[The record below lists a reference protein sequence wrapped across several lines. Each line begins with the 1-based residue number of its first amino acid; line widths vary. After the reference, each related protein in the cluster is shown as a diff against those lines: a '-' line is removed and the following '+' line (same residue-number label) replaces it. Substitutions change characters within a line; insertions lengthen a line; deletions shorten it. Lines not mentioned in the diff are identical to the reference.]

1 MSWLLS
7 LLSGLAT
14 IPKAINQVID
24 LGYAIAQEF
33 KEKEA
38 RKRRNEKDLQVDN
51 RINSIINPDNTDSL

>member
-14 IPKAINQVID
+14 IPKVINKIID